1 MSQDWCSGEGIF
13 QQCEG
18 RAALIREIPSSSF
31 VSEAGEWNS
40 DFGVFWNEMPIKIGE
55 AQEGL
60 DVFNLSGFGP
70 ILNDLD
76 FVRGHGK
83 AIRR

>member
-1 MSQDWCSGEGIF
+1 MSE
-13 QQCEG
+13 
-18 RAALIREIPSSSF
+18 
-31 VSEAGEWNS
+31 VGEWNS
-40 DFGVFWNEMPIKIGE
+40 DIRVFRNKMPIEISK

-76 FVRGHGK
+76 FVRGHSE
-83 AIRR
+83 ATQREDVA

>member
-1 MSQDWCSGEGIF
+1 M
-13 QQCEG
+13 
-18 RAALIREIPSSSF
+18 ALIREIPSSSF
-31 VSEAGEWNS
+31 ASEVGEWNS
-40 DFGVFWNEMPIKIGE
+40 DFRVCWNEMLVEIGV

-76 FVRGHGK
+76 FVGGHSE
-83 AIRR
+83 ATQR